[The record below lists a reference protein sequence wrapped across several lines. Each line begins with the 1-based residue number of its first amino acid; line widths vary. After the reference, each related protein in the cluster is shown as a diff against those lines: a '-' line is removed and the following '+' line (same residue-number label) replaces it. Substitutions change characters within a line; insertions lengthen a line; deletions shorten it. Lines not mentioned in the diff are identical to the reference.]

1 MGTFNP
7 APISHR
13 ANVGG
18 SLGAVADG
26 FHPSVVLAEMR
37 AMELLVEHVDI
48 YDSGAISYVGDVA
61 GTMADAIRMLYLG
74 TGWSITMDPTAA
86 EDTDVTPSTVA
97 NDYSDVQTARRA
109 LGLSATQKV
118 MMVDPVNFDPE
129 VLAQTM
135 ISSFRRGRHKQC
147 IATVQGFSGTT
158 VDGTA
163 YNDIDDIF
171 TVIDAAAALGIDPG
185 TPITMLMRYSGQWT
199 RIRDSIRSEVG
210 PMSLREDMRS
220 LFDAGAYGA
229 TAELLRSV
237 RVYTTDRITAGGG
250 KYTGAWWV
258 PGAVGYA
265 IGSTRQIMAN
275 AILRDPG
282 VPMVVSWKEEPGSA
296 TLKIFANGYDGSA
309 ILQEYGGLFK
319 GKE

>member
-1 MGTFNP
+1 MTTTQT
-7 APISHR
+7 A
-13 ANVGG
+13 
-18 SLGAVADG
+18 
-26 FHPSVVLAEMR
+26 
-37 AMELLVEHVDI
+37 
-48 YDSGAISYVGDVA
+48 
-61 GTMADAIRMLYLG
+61 ADAIRTIYLG
-74 TGWSITMDPTAA
+74 LGWSLSMDATAA
-86 EDTDVTPSTVA
+86 EDTEVTPSAVA
-97 NDYSDVQTARRA
+97 DDYADVQTARRA
-109 LGLSATQKV
+109 IGLSATQKV
-118 MMVDPVNFDPE
+118 MMVDPFNFDPE
-129 VLAQTM
+129 YLARTM
-135 ISSFRRGRHKQC
+135 VPSFRAGRHKQC
-147 IATVQGFSGTT
+147 IATVQSFASTT

-185 TPITMLMRYSGQWT
+185 TPITMLMRYTGQWN

-210 PMSLREDMRS
+210 PLGLREDMRA
-220 LFDAGAYGA
+220 LFDAGAFGA

-237 RVYTTDRITAGGG
+237 RVYTTDKITAAAS

-265 IGSTRQIMAN
+265 IGNTSRIMAN

-296 TLKIFANGYDGSA
+296 TLKLFANGYDGSA
-309 ILQEYGGLFK
+309 IMQEYGGLFK